1 MPPLSPPPAAGG
13 SAGSPPTTLLW
24 SYGANMAASTLA
36 RRGVAPLSSEPAVAA
51 DRDLWLSFGHRSGYA
66 CVDRRRPPAEL
77 QHLCWQQPHGVLHRV
92 TAADLARL
100 QAREVGYKIGQ
111 LAVLTY
117 AGELLTAAAF
127 LSSPLLRLAAPV
139 PPPLRYRALLL
150 EGCRQHGLDPDLI
163 AWLEQLEVA
172 PPGPLDSRYDACPAN
187 ALAKGV
193 AVGAAAAAAWAAAH
207 AHM

>member
-13 SAGSPPTTLLW
+13 SAAPPTVMLF

-36 RRGVAPLSSEPAVAA
+36 RRGVTPLSSEPAVAA
-51 DRDLWLSFGHRSGYA
+51 DRDLWLSFGHRGGYA

-92 TAADLARL
+92 TAAGLARL

-111 LAVLTY
+111 LAVRTY

-127 LSSPLLRLAAPV
+127 LSSPLLRLATPV

-150 EGCRQHGLDPDLI
+150 EGCRQHGLDPNLI
-163 AWLEQLEVA
+163 AWLERLEVA
-172 PPGPLDSRYDACPAN
+172 PPGPLDRRYDDCTAD
-187 ALAKGV
+187 ALAKSV
-193 AVGAAAAAAWAAAH
+193 AVGAAAAAAWLAAQQH
-207 AHM
+207 V